1 MIVKYLD
8 QSEYE
13 MWDNF
18 VTVSPQG
25 YVWDYSWW
33 ISILN
38 SNFKICALI
47 DDDNLIVAGIVLT
60 FSETRTVVGPKL
72 TQSTGLLFQDM
83 SKINNMRYQ
92 KQLTN
97 QKEYT
102 KQIFDFIEKDFDVFH
117 VKFHYN
123 YDYWLPLYWRGYKQ
137 TTCYTYIIDFKNYI
151 LDEEFKRF
159 SKGHKW
165 TLNKVEKKSDLKVS
179 EVYDIEEYLL
189 ESNKTYQRQG
199 VVRPYTD
206 DLIKQLYRELKL
218 RNMVKIFKIEDRNKN
233 IHAIACYLISH
244 DEVYYWLGASDENLR
259 DSGGH
264 TYLTWYAIK
273 YFSNIVRYFNFGGS
287 MIEHVERNFRNF
299 GSPFRLY
306 SYISR
311 DKRSIITKVFS
322 KIKNNINK

>member
-1 MIVKYLD
+1 MIVKYLN
-8 QSEYE
+8 QCEYG

-18 VTVSPQG
+18 VATSPQG

-33 ISILN
+33 VSILN
-38 SNFKICALI
+38 NNFKICALI

-60 FSETRTVVGPKL
+60 FAESRAVVGPKL

-102 KQIFDFIEKDFDVFH
+102 KQIFDFIEKDFDVFQI
-117 VKFHYN
+117 KFHYN
-123 YDYWLPLYWRGYKQ
+123 YEYWLPLYWRGYKQ
-137 TTCYTYIIDFKNYI
+137 TTCYTYIIDFKDYI
-151 LDEEFKRF
+151 LEEEFKRF

-165 TLNKVEKKSDLKVS
+165 TLNKVEKKSDL
-179 EVYDIEEYLL
+179 EVYEVDDIEEYLQ
-189 ESNKTYQRQG
+189 ESNKTYLRQG
-199 VVRPYTD
+199 VKRPYTD
-206 DLIKQLYRELKL
+206 ELIKQLYCELRL
-218 RNMVKIFKIEDRNKN
+218 RNMVKIFKIEDSHKN

-244 DEVYYWLGASDENLR
+244 NEVYYWLGASDENLR

-273 YFSNIVRYFNFGGS
+273 YFSKQVRFFNFGGS

-306 SYISR
+306 SYISI
-311 DKRSIITKVFS
+311 DKRPKFV
-322 KIKNNINK
+322 KIFTQLKQLIKK